1 MAKKERVA
9 KTDKYGVQTST
20 VSKGHGAKGYGTT
33 KKYRSKS
40 IETIR
45 EGDKG
50 GVPNKGR
57 RGVVTRQ
64 RGTADRGTIARKT
77 VNRSVN
83 ADAGTVKKTKYV
95 YKKKT
100 SSMKESEK
108 SKTIGKK
115 RATKKLSRMSARQD
129 RMDKRTAKKS
139 KK

>member
-9 KTDKYGVQTST
+9 KTDKYGVQTSR
-20 VSKGHGAKGYGTT
+20 VSKGKGVKGYGTT
-33 KKYRSKS
+33 KKYRSKT
-40 IETIR
+40 IQTIR

-50 GVPNKGR
+50 GADNLGR
-57 RGVVTRQ
+57 RGVLTRQ
-64 RGTADRGTIARKT
+64 RGSAEGGKIARKT

-100 SSMKESEK
+100 STLKESEK

-115 RATKKLSRMSARQD
+115 RATKKLSRMAAKQD
-129 RMDKRTAKKS
+129 RMDKRTAKKR
-139 KK
+139 K